1 MNAVVSFFC
10 RVLTMNNN
18 NNDNSYVPQQQGD
31 GLVNN
36 NKRPRV
42 KYGNSLN
49 FLSPEKKQRVLNDRM
64 KKDVCGKKQSANKEA
79 SDEKSKIRE
88 KKKKSTNPPSSSSP
102 SLKQPSLLT
111 VFTSGTHCDITSTP
125 KVTPPKKHMVT
136 HTQSMLR
143 HDDTMSSHTLENV
156 INRRVEAYK
165 LKVESEGTGIT
176 LDADDKE
183 EVRLQPII
191 FLFIILSNTTAH

>member
-1 MNAVVSFFC
+1 
-10 RVLTMNNN
+10 
-18 NNDNSYVPQQQGD
+18 
-31 GLVNN
+31 
-36 NKRPRV
+36 
-42 KYGNSLN
+42 
-49 FLSPEKKQRVLNDRM
+49 
-64 KKDVCGKKQSANKEA
+64 
-79 SDEKSKIRE
+79 
-88 KKKKSTNPPSSSSP
+88 
-102 SLKQPSLLT
+102 
-111 VFTSGTHCDITSTP
+111 
-125 KVTPPKKHMVT
+125 MVT